1 MNKIRRTMLFM
12 PGNNPAMLINADVLG
27 ADSIILDL
35 EDAVSIDEKDS
46 ARILVREALKFL
58 SYKGVETV
66 VRINPLDT
74 DFGLKD
80 IEEMKSLKFH
90 TILLPKADYEE
101 VKLAD
106 KLLKGTDKNIMPLI
120 ETSIGLEQV
129 YETITASDRVDGV
142 LLGGEDLTTDMGVKR
157 TKIGKEIYYA
167 RCRVIAAAKA
177 AKISAI
183 DTPFTDTD
191 DFEGLRLDSALAK
204 ELGMTG
210 KAVINPRG
218 IDVVKNIFS
227 PSLDEIEKSKRIM
240 AEYEKAKARGL
251 GVFSLDGKMIDAPIL
266 TRAKKLVE
274 TAGYLGLLEVEK

>member
-1 MNKIRRTMLFM
+1 MLFM

-74 DFGLKD
+74 EFGIEDL
-80 IEEMKSLKFH
+80 EEMKYLKID
-90 TILLPKADYEE
+90 TILLPKADEEE

-106 KLLKGTDKNIMPLI
+106 KLLAGTDKKIMPLI
-120 ETSIGLEQV
+120 ETSIGLERI
-129 YETITASDRVDGV
+129 YETLSASKRVDGV
-142 LLGGEDLTTDMGVKR
+142 LLGGEDLTCDMGIKR
-157 TKIGKEIYYA
+157 TKEGKEIYYA
-167 RCRVIAAAKA
+167 RCRVVAAAKA
-177 AKISAI
+177 LKISAV

-191 DFEGLRLDSALAK
+191 DYEGLKKDTINAK
-204 ELGMTG
+204 EIGMTG

-218 IDVVKNIFS
+218 IEIVHSIFS
-227 PSLDEIEKSKRIM
+227 PSLDEIEKAKRIM
-240 AEYEKAKARGL
+240 TEYEKAAAKGL
-251 GVFSLDGKMIDAPIL
+251 GVFSLDGKMVDAPIL
-266 TRAKKLVE
+266 NRAKKTIT
-274 TAGYLGLLEVEK
+274 TAKVLGLLKEE